1 MIRSIL
7 GKETIVEVAG
17 TELMALPSCPWAL
30 GSRMIGIRWG
40 RKQTVTEGPH
50 GAEGG
55 T

>member
-7 GKETIVEVAG
+7 GKETRVEVAG
-17 TELMALPSCPWAL
+17 TELMALPSCPRAP
-30 GSRMIGIRWG
+30 GSRMIGVWWG

-50 GAEGG
+50 GAEGR